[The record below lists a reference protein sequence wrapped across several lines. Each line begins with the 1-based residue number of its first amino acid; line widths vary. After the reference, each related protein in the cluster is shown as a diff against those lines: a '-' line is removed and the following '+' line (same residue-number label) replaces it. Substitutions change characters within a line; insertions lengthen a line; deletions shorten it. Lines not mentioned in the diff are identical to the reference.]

1 MWDDEDYEPAPFEA
15 GATVTDKWDG
25 EDEEDD
31 VKDAWDADSDEEP
44 TKETSPLGDDED
56 AEGKAK
62 QVKKKKKLA
71 DILKEKEER
80 KRQEEEDL
88 KKAKE
93 RLKELTAEEKAAE
106 KARIKKEQEEADL
119 LLARQVFG
127 LDEVDESALVD
138 AVTPTDSASFASFRE
153 ALVKKLRKYENSP
166 HYVAFLDS
174 LVKNL
179 CLQIDVEVV
188 RKISAALAASETEK
202 RKEAKKAKKAGGAK
216 TTTATTTTT
225 TTTAKSKTATPA
237 SRRDADAFDLA
248 GDIVSGGGGREEA
261 YDDLDDF
268 M

>member
-1 MWDDEDYEPAPFEA
+1 MWDDEDYEPAPLDSGKVVE
-15 GATVTDKWDG
+15 DKWDG

-44 TKETSPLGDDED
+44 SKESSPADDED
-56 AEGKAK
+56 EEGKAK

-71 DILKEKEER
+71 DILKEKEDR

-106 KARIKKEQEEADL
+106 KARIKKEQEAADL

-127 LDEVDESALVD
+127 LDDIDESALVD
-138 AVTPTDSASFASFRE
+138 SVFPTDSASFTSFRE

-179 CLQIDVEVV
+179 CLQIDVDIV

-202 RKEAKKAKKAGGAK
+202 RKEAKKAKKAGKEKTGA
-216 TTTATTTTT
+216 
-225 TTTAKSKTATPA
+225 TTAKSKAAPA
-237 SRRDADAFDLA
+237 PSKRDADALDL
-248 GDIVSGGGGREEA
+248 GGGGREDNF
-261 YDDLDDF
+261 DDLDDF